1 MVNRP
6 SGRPVR
12 EGALTVAELV
22 QQGRLAGVRMSG
34 ASGRDTEVRSVRIVD
49 RTTALDTLEPHTAVV
64 LTGRVAAAGW
74 TVEMALRKAWE
85 HAAAC
90 VVVTESAGRPG
101 SVGALA
107 DRLGVPLLVID
118 EDALDAAV
126 RIASAVARPDA
137 GRTALVA
144 QAARALADAGPH
156 AGRVLSALHAVLP
169 SAAVA
174 LTGPTGEVLAG
185 RRAALSAEGG
195 ALTVRVEVPDC
206 GGGSLGALLA
216 RSGSRVAGWGET
228 VRDVLRL
235 AVAPLTAWC
244 AVRRLDDERTGHRA
258 ELLLHRLLEAD
269 AGATGDDGPGAGPGE
284 DERAEAAA
292 LGWPARGP
300 LVAYALRPVAGRAG
314 PDPGPAL
321 RAVWAAAGPGGPL
334 VAYQGCWVAWQS
346 VTPADGADPLDDAGR
361 HLADALCALAAY
373 VPVAGGVAGTAAS
386 LSALGPVLADACAA
400 AGVAAAGDPG
410 SVVRG
415 DRMGAA
421 QLLSAVPTD
430 LLRGPAE
437 VVLAPLIEADRDGTL
452 LRTLAVVLDACA
464 AAGVAAAGDP
474 GSVVRGDRMGAAQLL
489 SAVPTDLLRGPA
501 EVVLAPL
508 IEADRDGTLLRTLA
522 VVLDAGASPTA
533 AAEVLGVHRNTV
545 AARLERIRAL
555 GFDPDDA
562 SQRLALHL
570 ACRVLLSGDGD
581 GEH

>member
-6 SGRPVR
+6 AARPVR
-12 EGALTVAELV
+12 EGPLTVAELV
-22 QQGRLAGVRMSG
+22 QQGRLTGVRMSG
-34 ASGRDTEVRSVRIVD
+34 ASGRDAEVGSVRIVD
-49 RTTALDTLEPHTAVV
+49 RASVLDTLEPHTAVV

-90 VVVTESAGRPG
+90 VVVTGAAGRPG

-107 DRLGVPLLVID
+107 ERLGVPLLVID

-144 QAARALADAGPH
+144 QAARALADTGPH

-169 SAAVA
+169 STAVA
-174 LTGPTGEVLAG
+174 LVGATGELLAG
-185 RRAALSAEGG
+185 RRAALSAQGG
-195 ALTVRVEVPDC
+195 SLTVRVEVPD
-206 GGGSLGALLA
+206 GAGGSLGALVA
-216 RSGSRVAGWGET
+216 RSGSRVVGWEET

-258 ELLLHRLLEAD
+258 ALLLRRLLEAD
-269 AGATGDDGPGAGPGE
+269 VGAVDGDEAGRDAAGAGSGE
-284 DERAEAAA
+284 NERAEAAA

-300 LVAYALRPVAGRAG
+300 LVGYALRPVAGWDG

-321 RAVWAAAGPGGPL
+321 RAVWGSVGPGGPL
-334 VAYQGCWVAWQS
+334 VAYGRCWVAWQS
-346 VTPADGADPLDDAGR
+346 VAPADGVDLLEAAAR
-361 HLADALCALAAY
+361 QLAEALTAAAPY
-373 VPVAGGVAGTAAS
+373 VPVVGGVAGTAAA
-386 LSALGPVLADACAA
+386 LSALGPVLTDACAA
-400 AGVAAAGDPG
+400 AGVAAAGEPG
-410 SVVRG
+410 GVVRG

-421 QLLSAVPTD
+421 QLLSAVPAEM
-430 LLRGPAE
+430 LRGPAE
-437 VVLAPLIEADRDGTL
+437 VVLAPL
-452 LRTLAVVLDACA
+452 LA
-464 AAGVAAAGDP
+464 
-474 GSVVRGDRMGAAQLL
+474 
-489 SAVPTDLLRGPA
+489 
-501 EVVLAPL
+501 
-508 IEADRDGTLLRTLA
+508 ADRDGTLLRTLA
-522 VVLDAGASPTA
+522 VVLDAGAAPTA

-570 ACRVLLSGDGD
+570 ACRVLLRDG
-581 GEH
+581 GAAS

>member
-1 MVNRP
+1 MVN
-6 SGRPVR
+6 RPVR
-12 EGALTVAELV
+12 EGPLTVAELV
-22 QQGRLAGVRMSG
+22 QQGRLAGVRMAG
-34 ASGRDTEVRSVRIVD
+34 ASGRDAEVRSVRIVD
-49 RTTALDTLEPHTAVV
+49 RTSVLDTLEPHTAVV

-90 VVVTESAGRPG
+90 VVVTGAAGRPG

-144 QAARALADAGPH
+144 QAARALADTGPH
-156 AGRVLSALHAVLP
+156 AGRVLSALHSVLP
-169 SAAVA
+169 STAVA
-174 LTGPTGEVLAG
+174 LTGPTGELLAG
-185 RRAALSAEGG
+185 RRTALSEQGG
-195 ALTVRVEVPDC
+195 ALAVRVEVPD
-206 GGGSLGALLA
+206 GAGGSLGTLVA

-258 ELLLHRLLEAD
+258 ALLLRRLLEAD
-269 AGATGDDGPGAGPGE
+269 AGAPGDGE
-284 DERAEAAA
+284 SGENERAEAAA

-300 LVAYALRPVAGRAG
+300 LVGYALRPVAGWDG

-321 RAVWAAAGPGGPL
+321 RAVWSSAGPGGPL
-334 VAYQGCWVAWQS
+334 VAYGPCWVAWES
-346 VTPADGADPLDDAGR
+346 VAPADGVDPLEAATR
-361 HLADALCALAAY
+361 RLADALTAMAPY

-386 LSALGPVLADACAA
+386 PAALGPVLNDACAA
-400 AGVAAAGDPG
+400 AGVAAAGEPG
-410 SVVRG
+410 RVVRG

-421 QLLSAVPTD
+421 QLLSAVPAE

-437 VVLAPLIEADRDGTL
+437 VVLAPL
-452 LRTLAVVLDACA
+452 LA
-464 AAGVAAAGDP
+464 
-474 GSVVRGDRMGAAQLL
+474 
-489 SAVPTDLLRGPA
+489 
-501 EVVLAPL
+501 
-508 IEADRDGTLLRTLA
+508 ADRDGTLLRTLA
-522 VVLDAGASPTA
+522 VVLDAGAAPTA

-570 ACRVLLSGDGD
+570 ACRVLLRDEGAAP
-581 GEH
+581 